1 MSTSL
6 NMREMQSKT
15 SRRYHLTPLRMA
27 IDGNSTSNKCWRGC
41 KGNLPTPMLGMEIG
55 SSHCGGH
62 HAGSLAIKMRMK
74 LECSIT
80 PYTKINSKEIKDPNK
95 RTDTMK
101 LFRKREHTLT

>member
-6 NMREMQSKT
+6 NMREMQMKT
-15 SRRYHLTPLRMA
+15 SRRYNLTPARMA

-80 PYTKINSKEIKDPNK
+80 PYTKINSK
-95 RTDTMK
+95 
-101 LFRKREHTLT
+101 